1 MSHAQALAA
10 VRGHVAEAF
19 HQHRLADGSE
29 PRESI
34 LLKSGIYC
42 GRRFEVGTGF
52 AMWNYESDELKVY
65 TINGKLL
72 EIVAGASMERVEMR
86 KAA

>member
-19 HQHRLADGSE
+19 HQYRLADGSE

-34 LLKSGIYC
+34 LLKNGIYC

-72 EIVAGASMERVEMR
+72 GIVAGASMERVEMR